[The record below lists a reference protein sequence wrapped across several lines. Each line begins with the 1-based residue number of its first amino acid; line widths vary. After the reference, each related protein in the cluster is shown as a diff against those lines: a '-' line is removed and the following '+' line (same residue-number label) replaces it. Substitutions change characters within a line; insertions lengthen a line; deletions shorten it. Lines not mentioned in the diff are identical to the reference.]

1 MKLLGGLLC
10 ASVAYAA
17 TLVPISQPNLA
28 YTSET
33 TLLPISE
40 PEGSIITSESNGSF
54 TISFQFGGMSTLMDV
69 NQVPTS
75 WATWGSPPNTEGP
88 TPKVVR
94 PDDTTQ
100 TDIVFQF
107 SSALTIFGMELEPD
121 DTAPGNMHL
130 ITATYFNGNMPVGTI
145 ARSVSGNAGAL
156 LFAGSGGP
164 FDSVEVVS
172 DIDFAAAQF
181 RYTTTAPELPTSVLL
196 LGPLVAILKRGA
208 RKYSA
213 QRRRAA

>member
-1 MKLLGGLLC
+1 M
-10 ASVAYAA
+10 
-17 TLVPISQPNLA
+17 P
-28 YTSET
+28 
-33 TLLPISE
+33 
-40 PEGSIITSESNGSF
+40 
-54 TISFQFGGMSTLMDV
+54 TLMDV

-75 WATWGSPPNTEGP
+75 WATWGSPPNTEGS

-100 TDIVFQF
+100 ADIAFQF

-121 DTAPGNMHL
+121 DTTPGNMHL
-130 ITATYFNGNMPVGTI
+130 ITATYFLGSTPVGTI
-145 ARSVSGNAGAL
+145 ARSVSGDGGAL

-181 RYTTTAPELPTSVLL
+181 RYAPASVPELPSGVLL
-196 LGPLVAILKRGA
+196 VAPLLAMLMGRVSAIP
-208 RKYSA
+208 
-213 QRRRAA
+213 RRRRHLLRGR